1 MIVRLFWSK
10 IVLHVCLQYVQ
21 YVLVNA
27 YIFTIGFTSSFEKG
41 ENVILHKDCK
51 IINGIRSLS
60 YNLTILLLYVR
71 WAVWPRETSCI
82 YLHYF

>member
-41 ENVILHKDCK
+41 ENVILHKDGK
-51 IINGIRSLS
+51 IINGIRSLP
-60 YNLTILLLYVR
+60 YNLTILLLRQVSSV
-71 WAVWPRETSCI
+71 ARETSCI